1 MHYFILAVL
10 LFLSLTLETTVFDLF
25 TFYGAKPDF
34 LLILVLFY
42 ALFRGSIAGAKI
54 GFIFGLAEDLLLGR
68 FVGLNAA
75 TKMLI
80 GYLAGFGERKLF
92 KDNLIL
98 PLLVVFIGS
107 ILSHLIYIFFFSLV
121 SGLNQFILFRQF
133 ALPLAAYNSLMG
145 FIIYKPFSKY
155 MTREFT
161 SHRFK

>member
-1 MHYFILAVL
+1 MHYFTLAIL
-10 LFLSLTLETTVFDLF
+10 LFLSLTLETTFFDLF
-25 TFYGAKPDF
+25 TFYGVKPDF

-42 ALFRGSIAGAKI
+42 SLFRGSIAGAKI

-80 GYLAGFGERKLF
+80 GYLTGFGERKLF

-98 PLLVVFIGS
+98 PLLVVFGGS
-107 ILSHLIYIFFFSLV
+107 VLSHLIYISFFSLV
-121 SGLNQFILFRQF
+121 SGVNQFVLFRQF

-145 FIIYKPFSKY
+145 LIIYKPFSSFVTK
-155 MTREFT
+155 EFT
-161 SHRFK
+161 SIKFK